1 MREKV
6 QKAIEDITYRTEKF
20 PEEPFRII
28 SENRELAIPYLNAA
42 IEKAAVEG
50 DELDDGY
57 QLAFYALHLLGQFQE
72 RESFSKIME
81 LVSLPS
87 ETLDDI
93 IGDAVTSSLSD
104 ILYNTYNGDLV
115 LLQKAVTDQE
125 INEYARGSIL
135 KVMGQ
140 LYLDGELEKEK
151 FQGFIRQIIDDGD
164 EINGYIYGELIYV
177 ICDCQ
182 LVEMLPEIRRLF
194 DDDRVDTFMIGGYAE
209 SIDMMFSPRRKMCST
224 PIDAADM
231 LRGWA
236 MFTEEEEKP
245 QRKTSDKDFAKAI
258 RAMRAEYT
266 RQEKK
271 VKIGR
276 NDPCPCGSGK
286 KYKKCCLNKP
296 KQPEDFIESSREREK
311 WLKRYPP
318 AAKEREEGRIY
329 LEDLFDPESI
339 EIDQL
344 LYLALNT
351 RPHFI
356 WQRED
361 KDMVHNRQRAYL
373 SEAFSKFVQKIEK
386 ENIRTFQEY
395 DEKYSI
401 HYQCKEWLSDLQ
413 MLLDETGDEESAAQI
428 SEYCEKM
435 GI

>member
-6 QKAIEDITYRTEKF
+6 QKAIKDITYRTEKF
-20 PEEPFRII
+20 PEEPSRII
-28 SENRELAIPYLNAA
+28 SENRELAIPYLNDA
-42 IEKAAVEG
+42 IEKAAAEG
-50 DELDDGY
+50 DSLDDDY

-81 LVSLPS
+81 LVSLPG
-87 ETLDDI
+87 ETLDNI

-104 ILYNTYNGDLV
+104 VLYNTYNGDLM
-115 LLQKAVTDQE
+115 LLQKAVTNRE
-125 INEYARGSIL
+125 ITEYARGSIL

-140 LYLDGELEKEK
+140 LYLDGELEKEN
-151 FQGFIRQIIDDGD
+151 FQEFIRQIIDDVD

-182 LVEMLPEIRRLF
+182 LVEMLPEIRSLF
-194 DDDRVDTFMIGGYAE
+194 DDGRVDTFMIGGYVE
-209 SIDMMFSPRRKMCST
+209 SIDMMFSPRKKMCRT

-236 MFTEEEEKP
+236 MFTEEEP
-245 QRKTSDKDFAKAI
+245 QRKISDKDFEKAI

-286 KYKKCCLNKP
+286 KYKKCCLNKQ
-296 KQPEDFIESSREREK
+296 KQPEDFIESRGEREK

-329 LEDLFDPESI
+329 LEDLFDLESI

-356 WQRED
+356 WQPED
-361 KDMVHNRQRAYL
+361 KDMVHDRQRAYL

-401 HYQCKEWLSDLQ
+401 HYQCEEWLSDLQ
-413 MLLDETGDEESAAQI
+413 MLLDEIGDEESAAQI

-435 GI
+435 RI